1 MELKELKKFG
11 YKEKFVYDTQVE
23 TRPDGKRVTTETPV
37 GSFFV
42 KVYKFDNGW
51 NKRKVYVENSEIE
64 GVWNVRLT
72 LENMDGMHEEEFES
86 PNDADDLLVLLSEHT
101 EECCQIEVL

>member
-1 MELKELKKFG
+1 MELKELKNYG
-11 YKEKFVYDTQVE
+11 YQEKYEYDTQVE

-37 GSFFV
+37 GSYFV
-42 KVYKFDNGW
+42 KTYKFDNGW

-72 LENMDGMHEEEFES
+72 LENIDGMDEEEFES
-86 PNDADDLLVLLSEHT
+86 PNDAEGLLALLEEKT
-101 EECCQIEVL
+101 EYVAHITEL

>member
-11 YKEKFVYDTQVE
+11 YAEKIVYDTAQEVLE
-23 TRPDGKRVTTETPV
+23 DGRRVTTETPV
-37 GSFFV
+37 GSYFV

-72 LENMDGMHEEEFES
+72 LENMDGYDEEEFES
-86 PNDADDLLVLLSEHT
+86 TDNFDDLLLLLGEHT
-101 EECCQIEVL
+101 EKCCQIKEL